1 MLITK
6 RQIELISARL
16 TRCTGGARPGLWA
29 VILLLAGATL
39 ASAQPQ
45 LDPFFQRS
53 SRSERPG
60 TPPADP
66 PVEPTPAAVS
76 TAELL
81 RQLTAQVEA
90 STTLGADARE
100 ALLNDIRI
108 ATEAL
113 QRRDTI
119 RTEGA
124 VFTQTAADAPAR
136 IEQLRAELATPPAP
150 VRVTAPP
157 DATIEQIRETVQASV
172 AQVDSARAELQRIQ
186 TEAATRATRLDEIP
200 RQITDLRARL
210 VELPPEPAVVN
221 GLADQVRAL
230 RLRIDRQIVE
240 SQIQRAEAEAA
251 SYRAR
256 QSLLPLRRDL
266 AQRRLDQ
273 ATQTLEGWRTIENNR
288 LRAEAQAQEEQARRL
303 QLEAARL
310 AEPLKVIA
318 DQTSDLVA
326 RRLGNKEENEP
337 GVVEKLTVVQR
348 DLTTYRASLEALVN
362 RSISTRSKVDAAG
375 LSGAIGILLRNEL
388 GNLPPVEPIRRLR
401 SRMDREIGEVQ
412 YLLIVVDERL
422 SQISDIEAAVPG
434 IVADAVRVA
443 PNVDSEIIRST
454 TRDLLTNQREIL
466 LSLRTEC
473 NNFIDT
479 AAQLDA
485 QLRNYEALIRDYRLF
500 IEERV
505 LWTRSVPG
513 QRIPRGGDIAR
524 AVGWLLSPESWAQ
537 LTTSVLRSLAPPSFS
552 VFALGAGLLVSMIAA
567 RKARK
572 RLRALGELVRK
583 FTTDRFSHTLWAIPL
598 TLVMALP
605 VPMLLWLLGAIAGEA
620 EGPLAMPLSTAFTTL
635 GILAIVIES
644 VRHSVRPMGL
654 ADIHF
659 RWARDGLADFRRWL
673 LRLEI
678 VGLTLAGLVVIMR
691 EQPSD
696 IWNDALGRLIFIVA
710 MLVLAGF
717 YAIAMAPWRPFV
729 AGHLTKRSGGLL
741 AKTKWIWYP
750 ALVAI
755 PIALAA
761 LALAGFYYTAI
772 ELDKRVQFSMWFIAV
787 LVLMHSAVLRWLFV
801 ERRKMLVERA
811 KQKREEEEA
820 AREAAT
826 TGPVTAIRESERCSK
841 SEQSLNVPDI
851 DAQTRRIIS
860 AALAAAL
867 VMGVYGLWSDVLP
880 ALRVLKRVQIYPA
893 MTLLEDPSAA
903 RAAVAPIVDFSDT
916 ADTADSPPA
925 EAPRSTATPPIP
937 GMSMMTQQSD
947 SEQLGIVTLDELIL
961 AFIVVALTWV
971 LATNLPGLLE
981 ITILKRLPLDAGA
994 RFAISAVLRYILGI
1008 IGILIAFGV
1017 LGIGWS
1023 QVQWLVAALTFGL
1036 AFGLQEIFANFISG
1050 LIILAERPI
1059 RVGDVVTVQGVS
1071 GKVTQIRIR
1080 STTIRDWT
1088 LKEVILPNKVFIT
1101 EQVINWT
1108 LTDYKI
1114 RVEIQVGVSYSADI
1128 DLVEKTLLELGTSEG
1143 HVLEDP
1149 APRVLFLGFGDS
1161 TLNYELRVYLD
1172 HFDYFLIAKTNLNK
1186 RILKRFRELG
1196 IEIAF
1201 PQRDLNIRAIGPLAE
1216 AMAGKKAEP
1225 PVKPPMEGE

>member
-1 MLITK
+1 MTPIAK
-6 RQIELISARL
+6 YQIAWLTIRLARI
-16 TRCTGGARPGLWA
+16 TGGARPGAWA
-29 VILLLAGATL
+29 VFLLLAGATV

-45 LDPFFQRS
+45 FDPFFQRS
-53 SRSERPG
+53 TRSERPDAS
-60 TPPADP
+60 PAQT
-66 PVEPTPAAVS
+66 PVEPAPAAVS
-76 TAELL
+76 TAESL
-81 RQLTAQVEA
+81 RQLTSQIEA
-90 STTLGADARE
+90 STTMEAEARE
-100 ALLNDIRI
+100 ALLNDIRA

-119 RTEGA
+119 RAEGA

-136 IEQLRAELATPPAP
+136 IEQLRSELATPPAP
-150 VRVTAPP
+150 VRVTAPSE
-157 DATIEQIRETVQASV
+157 TTLEQIRETVQASV
-172 AQVDSARAELQRIQ
+172 AQVDSARVELQRIQ

-200 RQITDLRARL
+200 RLITDLRARL
-210 VELPPEPAVVN
+210 AELPPEPTVVN
-221 GLADQVRAL
+221 GLPDQVRAL
-230 RLRIDRQIVE
+230 RMRIDRQIVE

-256 QSLLPLRRDL
+256 QNLLPLRRDL

-288 LRAEAQAQEEQARRL
+288 VRAEAQAQEEQARRL

-318 DQTSDLVA
+318 DQTSDFVA
-326 RRLGNKEENEP
+326 KRLGNAEENEP
-337 GVVEKLTVVQR
+337 GVVEKLTAVRR
-348 DLTTYRASLEALVN
+348 DLTTYQSALETLVN
-362 RSISTRSKVDAAG
+362 RSLSTRSKVDAAG

-388 GNLPPVEPIRRLR
+388 GNLPSIDPIRRLR

-422 SQISDIEAAVPG
+422 SQVSDIEAAVPA

-443 PNVDSEIIRST
+443 PNIDPEIIRST
-454 TRDLLTNQREIL
+454 TRDLLINQREIL

-473 NNFIDT
+473 NDFIDT

-485 QLRNYEALIRDYRLF
+485 QLRNYETLIRDYRLF

-524 AVGWLLSPESWAQ
+524 AVGWLIAPESWTQ
-537 LTTSVLRSLAPPSFS
+537 LTTSVVRSLAPPSFG
-552 VFALGAGLLVSMIAA
+552 VIALGVGFVVSLVAA

-572 RLRALGELVRK
+572 RLTVLGELVRK
-583 FTTDRFSHTLWAIPL
+583 FTSDRFSHTLWAIPL
-598 TLVMALP
+598 TLVMSFP
-605 VPMLLWLLGAIAGEA
+605 VPLLLWLVAAIVGGA
-620 EGPLAMPLSTAFTTL
+620 EGPLAGPLATAFTTL

-659 RWARDGLADFRRWL
+659 RWARDGLADFRFWL
-673 LRLEI
+673 LKLEI
-678 VGLTLAGLVVIMR
+678 VGLTLAGLVVMMR

-710 MLVLAGF
+710 MFVLAGF
-717 YAIAMAPWRPFV
+717 YAIVMAPWRPFV
-729 AGHLTKRSGGLL
+729 ANHLTKRPAGLI
-741 AKTKWIWYP
+741 ARSKWIWYP

-755 PIALAA
+755 PLALAA

-772 ELDKRVQFSMWFIAV
+772 ELDKRVQYTMWFITM
-787 LVLMHSAVLRWLFV
+787 LVLLHSVVLRWLFV
-801 ERRKMLVERA
+801 ERRKLLVERA
-811 KQKREEEEA
+811 KQKREEEA
-820 AREAAT
+820 AKEAAT
-826 TGPVTAIRESERCSK
+826 ADPNAPFKK
-841 SEQSLNVPDI
+841 SELFTEPEQVLNVPDI

-880 ALRVLKRVQIYPA
+880 ALRVLKRVQIYPV
-893 MTLLEDPSAA
+893 MTVMEDPSTA
-903 RAAVAPIVDFSDT
+903 RKAIAPLVDFDDT
-916 ADTADSPPA
+916 DADTAPA
-925 EAPRSTATPPIP
+925 EAARSTTTPPIP
-937 GMSMMTQQSD
+937 GMSMMTQRSD
-947 SEQLGIVTLDELIL
+947 SEELGIVTLDELIL

-981 ITILKRLPLDAGA
+981 ITVLKRLPLDAGA

-1101 EQVINWT
+1101 DQVINWT

-1128 DLVEKTLLELGTSEG
+1128 DLVEQTLLELGRSEG
-1143 HVLEDP
+1143 HVLVDP
-1149 APRVLFLGFGDS
+1149 APRALFLGFGDS
-1161 TLNYELRVYLD
+1161 TLNFELRVCLD
-1172 HFDYFLIAKTNLNK
+1172 HFDYFMIAKTNLNK

-1216 AMAGKKAEP
+1216 AMASRKDEP
-1225 PVKPPMEGE
+1225 PAKPPMESA